1 MTPLTPELE
10 QKIKQNGGTI
20 HYVTLEEF
28 QEIMSKGT
36 VLSNQE
42 VQKNSLKTLIFS
54 SPQHIYNK
62 IKKY

>member
-1 MTPLTPELE
+1 MTPLTSELE
-10 QKIKQNGGTI
+10 KKIKQNGGTI

-42 VQKNSLKTLIFS
+42 VQKNILKNPNFLV
-54 SPQHIYNK
+54 SPAYL
-62 IKKY
+62 

>member
-28 QEIMSKGT
+28 QEIMSKG
-36 VLSNQE
+36 E
-42 VQKNSLKTLIFS
+42 VVEK
-54 SPQHIYNK
+54 PHHIYNRT
-62 IKKY
+62 I

>member
-1 MTPLTPELE
+1 MIALTSELE

-42 VQKNSLKTLIFS
+42 VQENILKNPNFLV
-54 SPQHIYNK
+54 SPAYL
-62 IKKY
+62 

>member
-10 QKIKQNGGTI
+10 KKIKQNGGTI

-36 VLSNQE
+36 VLSNKE
-42 VQKNSLKTLIFS
+42 VQEKLF
-54 SPQHIYNK
+54 
-62 IKKY
+62 KKP

>member
-1 MTPLTPELE
+1 MQPLTPELE

-42 VQKNSLKTLIFS
+42 VQKKLLKNPNFLV
-54 SPQHIYNK
+54 SPAYL
-62 IKKY
+62 

>member
-1 MTPLTPELE
+1 MIPLTPELE
-10 QKIKQNGGTI
+10 QKIKENGGII

-42 VQKNSLKTLIFS
+42 VQKNILKNPNFLV
-54 SPQHIYNK
+54 SPAYL
-62 IKKY
+62 

>member
-36 VLSNQE
+36 VLSNKE
-42 VQKNSLKTLIFS
+42 IQKNIFKN
-54 SPQHIYNK
+54 PNFLVFPAYL
-62 IKKY
+62 

>member
-20 HYVTLEEF
+20 HYVTLEEL

-42 VQKNSLKTLIFS
+42 VQKKLLKNPNFLV
-54 SPQHIYNK
+54 SPAYL
-62 IKKY
+62 

>member
-42 VQKNSLKTLIFS
+42 VQKKLLKNPNFLV
-54 SPQHIYNK
+54 SPAYL
-62 IKKY
+62 

>member
-20 HYVTLEEF
+20 HYITLEEF

-42 VQKNSLKTLIFS
+42 VQKKLLKNPNFLV
-54 SPQHIYNK
+54 PPAYL
-62 IKKY
+62 

>member
-1 MTPLTPELE
+1 MIPLTPTL
-10 QKIKQNGGTI
+10 KKQIEDRGEKI

-42 VQKNSLKTLIFS
+42 VQEKLLKKL
-54 SPQHIYNK
+54 
-62 IKKY
+62 

>member
-1 MTPLTPELE
+1 MQLLTPELE

-28 QEIMSKGT
+28 QEIISEGT

-42 VQKNSLKTLIFS
+42 VQEKLF
-54 SPQHIYNK
+54 
-62 IKKY
+62 KKP

>member
-1 MTPLTPELE
+1 MIALTSELE
-10 QKIKQNGGTI
+10 KKIKQNGGTI

-42 VQKNSLKTLIFS
+42 VQKKLLKNPNLLV
-54 SPQHIYNK
+54 SPAYL
-62 IKKY
+62 

>member
-20 HYVTLEEF
+20 HYVTLEEL

-42 VQKNSLKTLIFS
+42 VQKKLLKNPIFLV
-54 SPQHIYNK
+54 SPAYL
-62 IKKY
+62 

>member
-1 MTPLTPELE
+1 MTILTPELE

-42 VQKNSLKTLIFS
+42 VQEKLLKKL
-54 SPQHIYNK
+54 
-62 IKKY
+62 

>member
-42 VQKNSLKTLIFS
+42 VQKKLLKNPNFLV
-54 SPQHIYNK
+54 SPTYL
-62 IKKY
+62 